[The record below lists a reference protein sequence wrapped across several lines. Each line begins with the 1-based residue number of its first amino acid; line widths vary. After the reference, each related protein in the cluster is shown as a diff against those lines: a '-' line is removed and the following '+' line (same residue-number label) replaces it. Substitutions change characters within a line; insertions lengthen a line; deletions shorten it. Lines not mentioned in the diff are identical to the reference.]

1 MPTPAPTGNLPVAG
15 ELPGPFGAHI
25 EGASIDP
32 SGSLYATHFRNTE
45 DSSSGGNNNG
55 RHVIGRADGTAF
67 FTGEPNA
74 QFNGMKW
81 DHNSDAVYLAD
92 VGQGKV
98 VKVSTNNMVA
108 VDHCSDSRMRSQGV
122 PNDLALSKSGL
133 LFLSGQDWGSVS
145 GALWLCRANG
155 QAVLLEGS
163 MGRTNGI
170 ALSPDDS
177 TLYLTEA
184 TGSPVSNPSDST
196 GQRIWKYD
204 VSVDGSISNKQEF
217 FNFATDMPQP
227 EANVDADGMRTDVE
241 GNLYVTRNGGSKVTV
256 ISPQGNR
263 LRDIPLS
270 RTNSPTNLAFGGAQ
284 GDSLYVVGRCA
295 GSAWSQGNGCVDV
308 VQALYPGREWS
319 WFQGLAS
326 LKRAKKHV

>member
-1 MPTPAPTGNLPVAG
+1 MPTSSPTGPTGALPVAG
-15 ELPGPFGAHI
+15 TLPGPFGSHI

-32 SGSLYATHFRNTE
+32 SGNLYATHFRNTQ
-45 DSSSGGNNNG
+45 DSSQGGNNAG
-55 RHVIGRADGTAF
+55 RNVIGRADGTAW

-81 DHNSDAVYLAD
+81 DPRSDAVYLAD

-98 VKVSTNNMVA
+98 TKLNTNNMVS
-108 VDHCSDSRMRSQGV
+108 VTHCSDARMRSQGV

-133 LFLSGQDWGSVS
+133 LFLSGQDWNSIS

-155 QAVLLEGS
+155 QAIELEGN

-177 TLYLTEA
+177 TLYLSEA
-184 TGSPVSNPSDST
+184 TGSPVYNPSDSS

-204 VSVDGSISNKQEF
+204 VSVDGSSIGNKQEF

-227 EANVDADGMRTDVE
+227 EADVDADGMRTDVD
-241 GNLYVTRNGGSKVTV
+241 GNLYVTRNGNSKITV
-256 ISPQGNR
+256 ISPQGNYV
-263 LRDIPLS
+263 RDISLS
-270 RTNSPTNLAFGGAQ
+270 RTSNPTNLAFGGEQ
-284 GDSLYVVGRCA
+284 GDVIYAVGRCS
-295 GSAWSQGNGCVDV
+295 GSPYGQGNGCVDV
-308 VQALYPGREWS
+308 IQNSRPGREWS
-319 WFQGLAS
+319 WFME
-326 LKRAKKHV
+326 V